1 MGAGCQSVVANL
13 REGVSNNVDVLQDSL
28 LRRNFVLML
37 NTSLKNA
44 TYLCCDC
51 GDHWGSQKVF
61 SAQLL
66 LDVIS

>member
-13 REGVSNNVDVLQDSL
+13 RGSNNVDVLQDSL